1 MRYATT
7 TSVLPSDA
15 HTPPSSLL
23 TLPFPSRV
31 HTLSHLSDHALLSPS
46 SLPSF
51 QEAMAKELQLITAER
66 DRLSLTLEEA
76 LSRCTSSLVEK
87 RLAVEECAKLREQLD
102 AYRMRAAAVE

>member
-1 MRYATT
+1 M
-7 TSVLPSDA
+7 
-15 HTPPSSLL
+15 HT
-23 TLPFPSRV
+23 
-31 HTLSHLSDHALLSPS
+31 HTHLSDHALLSPS
-46 SLPSF
+46 SFPSF